1 MPVTPISNF
10 RTWTH
15 LGLDGKLVSTKPK
28 TIQFLTFSNGLPC
41 YEANAYINS
50 LIHRPLASKTIR
62 TYAYS
67 IIHLVRYVE
76 QHKSIE
82 RFDQLC
88 NVSFSEFVAN
98 LQYERN
104 NLSENARAN
113 NTVRSIAHR
122 CLDFLQFIAGSFDI
136 PDFIGKGENSSINI
150 IEKEHQNGGRKKKG
164 YKKGRYITH
173 SSIPSLDEIKSRH
186 PVSSADALKVWN
198 HISGL
203 KSKDKRKRNKAIYIA
218 MEQLGAR
225 VEEIH
230 LITYSSFKE
239 AQRTKK
245 LKVDSLKKRKNAVRY
260 IPISALFL
268 SIIADYIKVRKRIM
282 SAKKLQHDFLFV
294 SLTTGKPYNSGSWTT
309 VINSFKSELKIEGE
323 LSPHLWRH
331 AFITDKLK
339 DLILTSNAINSKD
352 DFRKNLLHT
361 ETFKLQLIEWS
372 GHSNVDSL
380 ETYIDLAFSDIYGY
394 KQVYDAV
401 SLRNSVS
408 LAKRQITELKAQL
421 KSKNITPKELVSK
434 TEELLTALEQDID
447 TVEKSP

>member
-1 MPVTPISNF
+1 MPINPISNF

-50 LIHRPLASKTIR
+50 LIHRPLAESTIR
-62 TYAYS
+62 TYAHS

-88 NVSFSEFVAN
+88 NVTFSEFVAN
-98 LQYERN
+98 LQYEQN
-104 NLSENARAN
+104 NLAENARAN
-113 NTVRSIAHR
+113 NTVISIAHR
-122 CLDFLQFIAGSFDI
+122 CLDFLQFIGDSFDI
-136 PDFIGKGENSSINI
+136 PDFIGKGENSSINL
-150 IEKEHQNGGRKKKG
+150 IEKERGYWAEKKKA
-164 YKKGRYITH
+164 YEKRVYVTH

-198 HISGL
+198 HILEL
-203 KSKDKRKRNKAIYIA
+203 KSKDLRKRNKAIYTA
-218 MEQLGAR
+218 MEQIGAR
-225 VEEIH
+225 VTEIH
-230 LITYSSFKE
+230 LIKYSSFKK

-245 LKVDSLKKRKNAVRY
+245 LEVDSLKKGKDAVRY
-260 IPISALFL
+260 IPVTALFL

-282 SAKKLQHDFLFV
+282 SAKKQQHDFLFV
-294 SLTTGKPYNSGSWTT
+294 SLTTGKPYNSKSWTT
-309 VINSFKSELKIEGE
+309 MINSFKSKLRIEGE

-331 AFITDKLK
+331 AFITNKLK

-361 ETFKLQLIEWS
+361 ETFKLQLIEWT

-401 SLRNSVS
+401 SLRSSVS
-408 LAKRQITELKAQL
+408 LAKKQIAELKAHL
-421 KSKNITPKELVSK
+421 KSKNITPQELVSK